1 MYEIV
6 ILDTVNN
13 RRFSVFFDTPQEKR
27 AWLVKHKIS
36 PGKNKKSYT
45 KKLLLVAQWKH

>member
-13 RRFSVFFDTPQEKR
+13 RRFSVFFDTPQEKQ
-27 AWLVKHKIS
+27 AWLVKHKIPYS
-36 PGKNKKSYT
+36 